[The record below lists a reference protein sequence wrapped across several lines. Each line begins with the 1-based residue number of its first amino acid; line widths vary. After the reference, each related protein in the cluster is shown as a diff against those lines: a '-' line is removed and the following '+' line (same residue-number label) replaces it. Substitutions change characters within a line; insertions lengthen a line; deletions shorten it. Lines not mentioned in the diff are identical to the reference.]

1 MSQREDELLR
11 ALDLTE
17 RFRKTTMHMS
27 YGNPGVK
34 AGSGQLWSTL
44 IRLAILVSAAAALL
58 AILLVGL
65 FVVLPLVFL
74 GDNSPILNSDARAP
88 TFQLPGSGLLWQSSP
103 CCDVGLSH
111 LRSIGTAPHLGDD
124 CHVLLLYLPR

>member
-1 MSQREDELLR
+1 
-11 ALDLTE
+11 
-17 RFRKTTMHMS
+17 MHMS

-34 AGSGQLWSTL
+34 AGSGRLWSTL

-74 GDNSPILNSDARAP
+74 GGIIL
-88 TFQLPGSGLLWQSSP
+88 
-103 CCDVGLSH
+103 H
-111 LRSIGTAPHLGDD
+111 
-124 CHVLLLYLPR
+124 LYLRRRLRQA